1 MNIKEVNNPE
11 KFRGNIKN
19 YIFEKLRDENISI
32 NIEKSIYNYSVLK
45 SIKLKLI
52 RKWDNHYFVLIYI
65 NQFKII
71 FHNLKNEKIIEKI
84 KNGKINPKKIAF
96 LSHAELLPEKW
107 ENKLKEKNIR
117 IENKYFPKIE
127 ASTDNFTCSKC
138 KSKKCTYYQLQ
149 TRSADE
155 PMTTFVS
162 CTYCGN
168 RWKC

>member
-11 KFRGNIKN
+11 LFRKNIKDYVFKIIN
-19 YIFEKLRDENISI
+19 DENKST
-32 NIEKSIYNYSVLK
+32 NIEKSIYNYSVLTATK
-45 SIKLKLI
+45 HKIIK
-52 RKWDNHYFVLIYI
+52 KWSNKYFVLIYI
-65 NQFKII
+65 NKFKII
-71 FHNLKNEKIIEKI
+71 FHNLKNDKIIENI
-84 KNGKINPKKIAF
+84 ENNKINSKKIAF
-96 LSHAELLPEKW
+96 LSHIELLPEKW
-107 ENKLKEKNIR
+107 ENKLKEKNLR
-117 IENKYFPKIE
+117 IENKYFPKVE